1 MIITD
6 LETRLHCIDDSI
18 ESMRSRLD
26 RFYNRLSEMEDKLAA
41 HEEKMKWFFL
51 GISLGEKGKDENH
64 SGDRK

>member
-1 MIITD
+1 
-6 LETRLHCIDDSI
+6 
-18 ESMRSRLD
+18 MRYRLD